1 MLEVTFTPSAFRHG
15 FSEADFYELLTGRY
29 LKICSQQGLPH
40 VYELLG
46 RNLAG
51 DYLHVVYRVRE
62 SGRMVV
68 FHMRRMTDRERRRY
82 RRLER

>member
-1 MLEVTFTPSAFRHG
+1 MYEATFTPSAFRHG

-29 LKICSQQGLPH
+29 LKIRSQQGLPD

-46 RNLAG
+46 RNFAG
-51 DYLHVVYRVRE
+51 DHWHVVYRMRE
-62 SGRMVV
+62 RGHMVV